1 MHAIKQHFPHF
12 TESQLLQFEKMEE
25 VYTFWNER
33 INVISRKDMEHF
45 YERHVLHSLAIA
57 KLFEFKAG
65 MKILDLGT
73 GGGFPGIPLAIAF
86 PEVEFHLVD
95 SIGKKINVVK
105 EVAEA
110 LGLKNVTADHIRVEQ
125 VKGHYDFVVTRA
137 VAKLD
142 TLIHWINS
150 RIKFNKENPQQS
162 GLICLKG
169 GDLSEEFE
177 KIKWEVTE
185 FPIASIFKGDFY
197 DTKKVIHA
205 YPNFQL

>member
-1 MHAIKQHFPHF
+1 MLFIKEHFPTF
-12 TESQLLQFEKMEE
+12 TEEQLLQFEKMEE
-25 VYTFWNER
+25 AYSFWNER

-57 KLFEFKAG
+57 KLFDFKPG

-86 PEVEFHLVD
+86 PEVQFHLVD

-105 EVAEA
+105 EIAQA
-110 LGLKNVTADHIRVEQ
+110 LELKNVTAEHIRVEQ

-137 VAKLD
+137 VARLD

-150 RIKFNKENPQQS
+150 KVKFNKENPKQS

-169 GDLSEEFE
+169 GDLTEEFE
-177 KIKWEVTE
+177 KVKWE
-185 FPIASIFKGDFY
+185 IDRYAISSIFKSNFF
-197 DTKKVIHA
+197 DTKEVVHT
-205 YPNFQL
+205 YPNLQ